1 MKQKIIWL
9 ARYLVDGLIAQITVN
24 YKNKRL
30 GVYQNKKDAIRARLK
45 SEIEYFG
52 EFAPQRHLFKE
63 YGIEDE
69 FLEDS
74 NDSSAAS

>member
-9 ARYLVDGLIAQITVN
+9 ARYVVEDKKCNRRIAQITVN

-30 GVYQNKKDAIRARLK
+30 GIYQNKKDAIRARLK

-63 YGIEDE
+63 YCIEDE
-69 FLEDS
+69 FLEEV
-74 NDSSAAS
+74 